1 MSPLT
6 RTPLTIEHALLGF
19 LLNGAMHGYDIHRQ
33 MMNPQ
38 GLGQVWQIKQS
49 QLYALLNR
57 LEQEGFVTTVLE
69 AQESRPPRKMFSLT
83 ETGRQTFLQW
93 TSAPVPHG
101 RDMRLDFL
109 VKLFFARQ
117 ISPNA
122 AETLIELQR
131 ETCQQWQLNREDN
144 SPGTF
149 EWLISE
155 FRRGQTDAML
165 VWLDQCKHFIH
176 HHNPNDF

>member
-33 MMNPQ
+33 IMNPQ

-57 LEQEGFVTTVLE
+57 LEQEGFVTTALE
-69 AQESRPPRKMFSLT
+69 TQDARPPRKMFSLT

-93 TSAPVPHG
+93 TSSPVLHG

-117 ISPNA
+117 ISQEA
-122 AETLIELQR
+122 AENLINIQR
-131 ETCQQWQLNREDN
+131 EICQRWQMEREDN
-144 SPGTF
+144 APGTF

-155 FRRGQTDAML
+155 FRRGQIDAML
-165 VWLDQCKHFIH
+165 VWLDQCQCFILQR
-176 HHNPNDF
+176 NSGGS

>member
-19 LLNGAMHGYDIHRQ
+19 LLDGAMHGYDIHRQ
-33 MMNPQ
+33 IMNPQ
-38 GLGQVWQIKQS
+38 GLGQVWQVKQS

-57 LEQEGFVTTVLE
+57 LEESGFVTTALE
-69 AQESRPPRKMFSLT
+69 TQDARPPRKMFSLT

-93 TSAPVPHG
+93 ISSPVAHG

-122 AETLIELQR
+122 AEDLIELQR
-131 ETCQQWQLNREDN
+131 ETCQRWQLEREDN
-144 SPGTF
+144 SSGSF

-155 FRRGQTDAML
+155 FRRGQIDAML
-165 VWLDQCKHFIH
+165 AWLDQCQHFILH
-176 HHNPNDF
+176 CDSEDT